1 MITLIKKAL
10 FLITI
15 IILWLFPL
23 CIIDFTADFFTQF
36 KQPLYTYII
45 LWIIN
50 LLFLSISTFNILKDK
65 LVDNQYIF
73 ILIVSYLLNP
83 LFNLFIFNFQNIG
96 YALISLILVLFV
108 GIYLF
113 YETKKLDK
121 TSSLLLIPYLVSI
134 IYLIITLIYIIYLI

>member
-1 MITLIKKAL
+1 MIKKTL

-15 IILWLFPL
+15 IFFWLFPL
-23 CIIDFTADFFTQF
+23 CFIDFTNDFFEQF

-96 YALISLILVLFV
+96 YALISLILILLVS
-108 GIYLF
+108 IYLF
-113 YETKKLDK
+113 HETKKLDK
-121 TSSLLLIPYLVSI
+121 TSSLFIIPYLVSI